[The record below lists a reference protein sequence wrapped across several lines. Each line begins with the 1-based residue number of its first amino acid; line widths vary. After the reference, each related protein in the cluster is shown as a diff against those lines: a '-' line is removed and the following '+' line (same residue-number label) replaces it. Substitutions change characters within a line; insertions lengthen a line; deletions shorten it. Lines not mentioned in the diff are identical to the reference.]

1 MPSLTLTRPRRPQS
15 MPAHSFNQA
24 TFIGNL
30 GRDPEL
36 RYTSQGTAICSFS
49 LAVND
54 RKKGSDGEWQD
65 NTLWVKV
72 QLWRNQAESASQHL
86 SKGRSV
92 LVTGRLGIEEWKGND
107 GEKRFGLVLNAE
119 KFVGIGASDSPPK
132 AASKPPQTQT
142 TKPSSD
148 LPDLS
153 DEDIPF

>member
-1 MPSLTLTRPRRPQS
+1 

-30 GRDPEL
+30 GRDPEM

-54 RKKGSDGEWQD
+54 RKKDSSGEWQD

-119 KFVGIGASDSPPK
+119 KFVAIGSSDAPPK
-132 AASKPPQTQT
+132 AASKPPQNQT
-142 TKPSSD
+142 SKSSE
-148 LPDLS
+148 PDLS
-153 DEDIPF
+153 DDDIPF